1 MTPTLLQ
8 AVEDLDPQVIPTI
21 AAVEIDITGDG
32 YDQAVVRFRPAA
44 GYGDDNITMPIEAV
58 EPSIEA
64 QLAELEDWGHFGT
77 LDVSRIGYY
86 RTMMRDHQRPPI
98 RYRVTTHAGSDAERA
113 TWLAG
118 IGYSGA
124 QLRADREALGWTQAR
139 LAEEI
144 GYSANLIAQ
153 MERGDRKIERPRL
166 LMLALRALRAMHIAS

>member
-1 MTPTLLQ
+1 MNPTLLQ
-8 AVEDLDPQVIPTI
+8 AVEDLDPQVIATI

-44 GYGDDNITMPIEAV
+44 GHGDDNITMAIEAV

-64 QLAELEDWGHFGT
+64 QIAELEDWGHFGM

-118 IGYSGA
+118 LAYSGDR
-124 QLRADREALGWTQAR
+124 LRADREALGWTQAR
-139 LAEEI
+139 LAEEL
-144 GYSANLIAQ
+144 GYSTTMIAQ
-153 MERGDRKIERPRL
+153 MERGDRRIERPRM
-166 LMLALRALRAMHIAS
+166 LMLAMRALRAQHP